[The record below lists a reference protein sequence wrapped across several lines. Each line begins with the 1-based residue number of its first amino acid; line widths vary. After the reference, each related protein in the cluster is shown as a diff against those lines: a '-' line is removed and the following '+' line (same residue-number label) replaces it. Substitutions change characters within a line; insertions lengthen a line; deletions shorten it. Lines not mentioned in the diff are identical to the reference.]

1 MRPKERVLKALRH
14 EEPDRPPIHATV
26 TPQVGEALNRKLG
39 IEDDGLIDAFFGNRI
54 SFIKALLQMG
64 NDCVGVGACT
74 APGFTARKNPDGSTV
89 DEWGITARKT
99 GLYDEMISHPLAEI
113 ESAQDLASFPFP
125 NPLAEGRFD
134 WAEDTIKAYGDEY
147 AIIGEQECT
156 IFELSWYL
164 VGLEKFLLDMA
175 LGNPYVFELLDRVM
189 DFSLKQAT
197 RLIDLGVDIIL
208 FGDDMGDQ
216 NGMMISPAM
225 WRRVFKPRMLHVFQ
239 TVKKLNPEIQIAYHS
254 CGSILPIIPDLI
266 EIGLDILNPLQPLA
280 KGMDAQFLKTTYG
293 KQLSFYGGI
302 DIQNLLPKGTPQEVR
317 QVVKEKTSILGKGG
331 GYIAAPAH
339 NLQPDTPL
347 ENIFAMYEAIRN

>member
-1 MRPKERVLKALRH
+1 MRSKERVLKALRH

-26 TPQVGEALNRKLG
+26 TPQVGETLNQEFG
-39 IEDDGLIDAFFGNRI
+39 IEDDSPIDAFFGNRI
-54 SFIKALLQMG
+54 SYQQALLKLG
-64 NDCVGVGACT
+64 NDCVAVGACT
-74 APGFTARKNPDGSTV
+74 APDFTPQLNPDGSTT
-89 DEWGITARKT
+89 DEWGITSKET
-99 GLYDEMISHPLAEI
+99 GLYNEMISHPLARI
-113 ESAQDLASFPFP
+113 ESARDLDHFHFPD
-125 NPLAEGRFD
+125 PLAPGRFD
-134 WAEDTIKAYGDEY
+134 WAEDTIKAYGEEY

-175 LGNPYVFELLDRVM
+175 LGKPYVFKLLDRIM
-189 DFSLKQAT
+189 NFSLKQAT
-197 RLIDLGVDIIL
+197 RLIELGVDIIL

-225 WRRVFKPRMLHVFQ
+225 WRSVFKPRMLHVFQ
-239 TVKKLNPEIQIAYHS
+239 TVKRLNPDVQIAYHS

-280 KGMDAQFLKTTYG
+280 KGMEAKFLKAEYG
-293 KQLSFYGGI
+293 ELLSFYGGI
-302 DIQNLLPKGTPQEVR
+302 DIQNLLPSASPQEVK
-317 QVVKEKTSILGKGG
+317 QTVQEIMSILGKGG

-347 ENIFAMYEAIRN
+347 DNIYAMFETVVG